1 MEIAVVG
8 NSDFILGFRLAG
20 VENTVAAE
28 DDASFTDAVTRL
40 MADESVAILVIRGS
54 DMGRLPERLQA
65 ELGESVRPTV
75 VSIGGGEVGGLSMRE
90 KIKRAVGVD
99 LWK

>member
-1 MEIAVVG
+1 MEIGVVG

-20 VENTVAAE
+20 VEKTVAVE
-28 DDASFTDAVTRL
+28 DDASLTDAVTRL
-40 MADESVAILVIRGS
+40 MADETVAILVIRGS
-54 DMGRLPERLQA
+54 DMGRLSERLQT
-65 ELGESVRPTV
+65 ELGDSVRPTV
-75 VSIGGGEVGGLSMRE
+75 VSIGGEVGGLSMRD

>member
-20 VENTVAAE
+20 VEKTVAAE
-28 DDASFTDAVTRL
+28 DDASLTDAVTRL
-40 MADESVAILVIRGS
+40 MEDETVAILVIRGS
-54 DMGRLPERLQA
+54 DMGRLPERLQV
-65 ELGESVRPTV
+65 ELGESVKPTV
-75 VSIGGGEVGGLSMRE
+75 VAIGGEVGGVSMRE

>member
-20 VENTVAAE
+20 VEKTVAAE
-28 DDASFTDAVTRL
+28 DDASLTDAVTRL
-40 MADESVAILVIRGS
+40 MADETVAILVIRGS
-54 DMGRLPERLQA
+54 DMVRLPERLQT

-75 VSIGGGEVGGLSMRE
+75 VSIGGEVGGVSMRD

>member
-20 VENTVAAE
+20 VEKTVAAE
-28 DDASFTDAVTRL
+28 NDASLTDAVTRL
-40 MADESVAILVIRGS
+40 MADETVAILVIRGS

-75 VSIGGGEVGGLSMRE
+75 VSIGGEVGGVSMRE

>member
-1 MEIAVVG
+1 MELAVVG

-20 VENTVAAE
+20 IEKTVAAE
-28 DDASFTDAVTRL
+28 DDASLTDAVTRL
-40 MADESVAILVIRGS
+40 MADETVAILVIRGS

-75 VSIGGGEVGGLSMRE
+75 VSIGGEVGGVSMRD

>member
-20 VENTVAAE
+20 VEKTVAAE
-28 DDASFTDAVTRL
+28 DDASFADAVTRL
-40 MADESVAILVIRGS
+40 MADETVAILVIRGS
-54 DMGRLPERLQA
+54 DMERLPERLRT
-65 ELGESVRPTV
+65 ELDESVRPTV
-75 VSIGGGEVGGLSMRE
+75 VSIGGEVGGVSMRD

>member
-8 NSDFILGFRLAG
+8 NSDFIFGFRLAG
-20 VENTVAAE
+20 VEKTVAAE
-28 DDASFTDAVTRL
+28 DDASLTDAVTRL
-40 MADESVAILVIRGS
+40 MADETVAILVIRGS
-54 DMGRLPERLQA
+54 DMVRLPERLQT
-65 ELGESVRPTV
+65 ELSESVKPTV
-75 VSIGGGEVGGLSMRE
+75 VSIGGEVGGVSMRD

>member
-20 VENTVAAE
+20 VEKTVAAE

-40 MADESVAILVIRGS
+40 MADETVAILVIRGS

-75 VSIGGGEVGGLSMRE
+75 VSIGGEVGGVSMRE

>member
-20 VENTVAAE
+20 VEKTVAAE
-28 DDASFTDAVTRL
+28 DDASLTDAVTRL
-40 MADESVAILVIRGS
+40 MADETVAILVIRSS

-65 ELGESVRPTV
+65 ELGESVKPTV
-75 VSIGGGEVGGLSMRE
+75 VSIGGEVGGVSMRD

>member
-20 VENTVAAE
+20 VEMTVAAE
-28 DDASFTDAVTRL
+28 DDASLTDAVTRL
-40 MADESVAILVIRGS
+40 MADETVAILVIRGS
-54 DMGRLPERLQA
+54 DMGRLPERLQT

-75 VSIGGGEVGGLSMRE
+75 VSIGGGEVGGVSMRD